1 MVQIIWVRILNF
13 ILRQWEDNE
22 KTLEHCFAPRGI
34 SRLVEEVQ
42 W

>member
-1 MVQIIWVRILNF
+1 MVQIIWMRVLNF
-13 ILRQWEDNE
+13 ILRQWEDTE
-22 KTLEHCFAPRGI
+22 KTLERSSAPTGI